1 MTAFAKINTAPTYRR
16 LYDAIEG
23 EIMRGRLKPGAKLP
37 TETDLAAQFGVNRS
51 TVREAIR
58 LLEQTGLVE
67 RASSRRL
74 VVSKPS
80 TDQLAGGITRALVM
94 HQVSFH
100 ELWSAMMA
108 VEPAIAEAAASKITD
123 EQIAGLHQ
131 NVADSRTCLN
141 NPKQFCE
148 LDLQFH
154 TILAEAAGN
163 RVLDIA
169 REPINLLFHPA
180 VTKVMAQLSQATS
193 RTLEAHE
200 QVLEALKSRDA
211 MNARHWMT
219 KHIDDFRRGYE
230 HAGFDL
236 NGPIDIKL

>member
-1 MTAFAKINTAPTYRR
+1 MTSFAKINTAPTYRR
-16 LYDAIEG
+16 LYDAIET

-37 TETDLAAQFGVNRS
+37 TETDLAGQFGVNRS

-80 TDQLAGGITRALVM
+80 TDQLASGITRALVM
-94 HQVSFH
+94 HQVSFSD
-100 ELWSAMMA
+100 LWAAMMA
-108 VEPAIAEAAASKITD
+108 MEPAVAEGAAHSITPD
-123 EQIAGLHQ
+123 QIAALEQ
-131 NVADSRTCLN
+131 NVSDSRACLN

-148 LDLQFH
+148 LDHQFH

-180 VTKVMAQLSQATS
+180 VSKVMTQLSQASS

-200 QVLEALKSRDA
+200 QILTALKTHDA

-236 NGPIDIKL
+236 NGPIDIKR